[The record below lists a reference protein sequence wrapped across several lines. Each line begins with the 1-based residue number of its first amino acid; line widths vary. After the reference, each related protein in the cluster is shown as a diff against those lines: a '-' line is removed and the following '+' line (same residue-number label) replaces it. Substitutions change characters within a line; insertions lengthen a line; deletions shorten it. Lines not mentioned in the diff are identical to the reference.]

1 MRHDLRTR
9 KFVRFLVFLPLAV
22 LFLALFGLVV
32 MALWNWLMPA
42 LFGLKTLGYWQAL
55 GLVILCRIL
64 FGGRGS
70 MGHGR
75 RWRHRMHERWER
87 MTPEER
93 ERFRQGLRDRWG
105 CVPPPEP
112 KPAE

>member
-1 MRHDLRTR
+1 ML
-9 KFVRFLVFLPLAV
+9 KFLPLVV
-22 LFLALFGLVV
+22 LFAALFGWVV

-42 LFGLKTLGYWQAL
+42 LFGLRTVGYWQAL
-55 GLVILCRIL
+55 GLVLLCRIL

-70 MGHGR
+70 MAHDGSWR
-75 RWRHRMHERWER
+75 RRMAERWES

-93 ERFRQGLRDRWG
+93 ERFRRGFMGRWSSAA
-105 CVPPPEP
+105 PPEP